1 MQKVET
7 TLISQ
12 IAASK
17 NPDFA
22 FDVSAKES
30 LIEFAD

>member
-22 FDVSAKES
+22 FDVSFNKS